1 MEWIDS
7 AAFDVLKLL
16 APGFIAAW
24 VLYGLTA
31 DRDWSDLQRVI
42 QALIFSIFIQVILGL
57 LHESCLYVGRWHSI
71 GEWSRATELAS
82 SVVLALLFGLLLAW
96 LVNTDRLYHSLRRLG
111 VTNHTSRPSVWYSAF
126 KDHQDT
132 YVVLELQD
140 GRRIQGWPSEWP
152 SLPGKGHIKLEDPI
166 WLQVEENG
174 KQKEIPVSGST
185 FILFSV
191 PDVRWIEFQPRASIG
206 AQVAANGQQA

>member
-1 MEWIDS
+1 M
-7 AAFDVLKLL
+7 LKLL

-82 SVVLALLFGLLLAW
+82 SVALALLFGLLLAW
-96 LVNTDRLYHSLRRLG
+96 LVNTDRLYQSLRRLG
-111 VTNHTSRPSVWYSAF
+111 VTNQTSRPSVWYSAF

-191 PDVRWIEFQPRASIG
+191 PDIRWIEFQPRASISVQ
-206 AQVAANGQQA
+206 AAANGQQA

>member
-42 QALIFSIFIQVILGL
+42 QALYFSIFIQVFLGL
-57 LHESCLYVGRWHSI
+57 LHQGCLSVGRWHSVA
-71 GEWSRATELAS
+71 EWNRATELAA

-96 LVNTDRLYHSLRRLG
+96 LVNTDRLYHSLRKLG
-111 VTNHTSRPSVWYSAF
+111 VTNQTSRPSVWYSAF

-166 WLQVEENG
+166 WLQIEEDG
-174 KQKEIPVSGST
+174 RQKQIPVSGST

-191 PDVRWIEFQPRASIG
+191 PDVRWIEFQPKTS
-206 AQVAANGQQA
+206 ANAEATPSEQQA